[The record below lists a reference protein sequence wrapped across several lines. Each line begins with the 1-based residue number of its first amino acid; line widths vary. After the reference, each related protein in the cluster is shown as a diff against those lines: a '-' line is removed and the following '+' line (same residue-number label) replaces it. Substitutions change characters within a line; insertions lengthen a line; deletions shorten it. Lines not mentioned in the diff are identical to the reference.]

1 MIGLLIAIFACIYFF
16 IEAKKRGAPPF
27 KWLVIAFVSFLGPQM
42 LISWLLVPMVLI
54 VMETPLDEST
64 GTQLAFAFIGL
75 GIGFYL
81 LVVARKKLYRIP
93 RIVPVEGAVVVKS
106 LDIIENSDNT
116 YTIGDKT
123 FSSKSDAE
131 QYAALLKGLM

>member
-1 MIGLLIAIFACIYFF
+1 
-16 IEAKKRGAPPF
+16 
-27 KWLVIAFVSFLGPQM
+27 M
-42 LISWLLVPMVLI
+42 LISWLLVPIVLI

-131 QYAALLKGLM
+131 QNAALLKGLM